1 MIRINLMPRAEARRQ
16 AARQRDKQIL
26 VLIGIGLLAV
36 ILATEFFTRRHA
48 SRIQALSDEHQ
59 AELAALSKKHNEA
72 IQLDRR
78 RKELEAKLA
87 TIKILERQ
95 RTGPVHVLDDLG
107 AATPDT
113 LWLTEMRE
121 AGGMATL
128 LGRGLDNQTIALFMR
143 NLAASPYFAN
153 VDLVETKQVED
164 GQAKLKE
171 FSIRANVMYAGRPMP
186 TPVPVDAPANAAP
199 AAPGEAPKE
208 AAPDAPA
215 DPDEAVPQGTNGS
228 SDERPARQEA
238 SAPQAE
244 PPGMFGA
251 PGAARKAAQVSE
263 ARNAIQGEAAAD
275 AATEPRS

>member
-16 AARQRDKQIL
+16 AARQRDRQVAIL
-26 VLIGIGLLAV
+26 IAAALAAI
-36 ILATEFFTRRHA
+36 ILTSEFLTRRTA
-48 SRIQALSDEHQ
+48 NRVQAQADEHQ
-59 AELAALSKKHNEA
+59 AELAALNQRHNAA
-72 IQLDRR
+72 IQLDRK

-121 AGGMATL
+121 SGGSVSL

-143 NLAASPYFAN
+143 NLSVSPYFAN

-171 FSIRANVMYAGRPMP
+171 FSIRANVLYGGRPMP
-186 TPVPVDAPANAAP
+186 TPAPVEAQPGNPPGGAPAPQATEAAVEP
-199 AAPGEAPKE
+199 APAGPQEAVQPEAAPGVFA
-208 AAPDAPA
+208 
-215 DPDEAVPQGTNGS
+215 
-228 SDERPARQEA
+228 
-238 SAPQAE
+238 
-244 PPGMFGA
+244 A

-263 ARNAIQGEAAAD
+263 ARNALQGDAAAD
-275 AATEPRS
+275 AAGEPHS

>member
-16 AARQRDKQIL
+16 AARQRDRQL
-26 VLIGIGLLAV
+26 LMLIGLALLAV
-36 ILATEFFTRRHA
+36 ILLTEFFTRRTA
-48 SRIQALSDEHQ
+48 NRIQALSDEHQ
-59 AELAALSKKHNEA
+59 AELAALSQKHNAA

-87 TIKILERQ
+87 TIKVLERQ

-121 AGGMATL
+121 SGGMATL

-186 TPVPVDAPANAAP
+186 TPAPAP
-199 AAPGEAPKE
+199 ESAAPGAPGN
-208 AAPDAPA
+208 APPA
-215 DPDEAVPQGTNGS
+215 GGAQPDGAVPSQDTTVPS
-228 SDERPARQEA
+228 SEPAAAQEA
-238 SAPQAE
+238 SRTDQS
-244 PPGMFGA
+244 PPGAFAA

-263 ARNAIQGEAAAD
+263 ARNALQGEAAAE
-275 AATEPRS
+275 AATEPHS

>member
-16 AARQRDKQIL
+16 AARQRDRQL
-26 VLIGIGLLAV
+26 LMLIGFGLLAA
-36 ILATEFFTRRHA
+36 ILLTEFFTRRTA
-48 SRIQALSDEHQ
+48 NRIQALSDEHQ
-59 AELAALSKKHNEA
+59 AELAQLSQKHNAA

-87 TIKILERQ
+87 TIKVLERQ

-121 AGGMATL
+121 SGGMATL

-186 TPVPVDAPANAAP
+186 TPAPAPAE
-199 AAPGEAPKE
+199 AAPGAPGNAPPAGD
-208 AAPDAPA
+208 AAPGGT
-215 DPDEAVPQGTNGS
+215 VPSQGTTVPSG
-228 SDERPARQEA
+228 EPAAAQEA
-238 SAPQAE
+238 SRTDQS
-244 PPGMFGA
+244 PPGVFAA

-263 ARNAIQGEAAAD
+263 ARNALQGEAAAE
-275 AATEPRS
+275 AATEPHS

>member
-16 AARQRDKQIL
+16 AARQRDKQVL

-36 ILATEFFTRRHA
+36 ILATELLTRRHA
-48 SRIQALSDEHQ
+48 SRIQAMNDEHQ
-59 AELAALSKKHNEA
+59 AELAALSQKHNAA

-87 TIKILERQ
+87 TIKVLERQ

-121 AGGMATL
+121 SGGMATL

-186 TPVPVDAPANAAP
+186 TPVPVDAPAK
-199 AAPGEAPKE
+199 AAPGAAGDAP
-208 AAPDAPA
+208 APDAPA
-215 DPDEAVPQGTNGS
+215 PENAVPQGTTGS
-228 SDERPARQEA
+228 PDERPAAQEA
-238 SAPQAE
+238 RAPQAE
-244 PPGMFGA
+244 PPGVFAA

-263 ARNAIQGEAAAD
+263 ARNAMQGEAAAD
-275 AATEPRS
+275 AATEPHS

>member
-26 VLIGIGLLAV
+26 VLIGLALLAV
-36 ILATEFFTRRHA
+36 ILVTEFLTRRNA

-121 AGGMATL
+121 SGGMATL

-143 NLAASPYFAN
+143 NLGASPYFAN
-153 VDLVETKQVED
+153 VDLVETKQVEE

-186 TPVPVDAPANAAP
+186 TPAPVDAPANAAP
-199 AAPGEAPKE
+199 AAPGEAPQ
-208 AAPDAPA
+208 ADAPA
-215 DPDEAVPQGTNGS
+215 DPEEAVPHGTNGS
-228 SDERPARQEA
+228 PDERPAAQEA
-238 SAPQAE
+238 RAPQAE

>member
-16 AARQRDKQIL
+16 AARQRDRQVAIL
-26 VLIGIGLLAV
+26 IGLLLLGIV
-36 ILATEFFTRRHA
+36 LATEFITRRDA
-48 SRIQALSDEHQ
+48 SRMQALSDEYQ
-59 AELAALSKKHNEA
+59 AELAQLSQKHNAA
-72 IQLDRR
+72 IQLERK

-87 TIKILERQ
+87 TIKVLDRQ

-121 AGGMATL
+121 SGGMATL

-153 VDLVETKQVED
+153 VDLVETKQIEE

-171 FSIRANVMYAGRPMP
+171 FSIRANVMYGGRPMP
-186 TPVPVDAPANAAP
+186 TPVPVAEPGSGDKNGAVVPVPEATAAAGGEGAPAGQEARAP
-199 AAPGEAPKE
+199 A
-208 AAPDAPA
+208 
-215 DPDEAVPQGTNGS
+215 
-228 SDERPARQEA
+228 
-238 SAPQAE
+238 QA
-244 PPGMFGA
+244 PPGTFAA

-263 ARNAIQGEAAAD
+263 ARNALQDEAAKV
-275 AATEPRS
+275 AAGEPQS